1 MYNSNRQGF
10 TLIELLVVVLII
22 GILAAIAVPQ
32 YQKAVLK
39 AKYRGMLPLLQTV
52 WHAQQAYFMEHGTY
66 AEDFK
71 DLPVTLPQANLP
83 SNKVCP
89 EWQASS
95 YNVIGP
101 YCMSLASVPS
111 GALQIL
117 MPVKSGLWTKQNGY
131 IYAPKSHSKTYG
143 TGQFSFPP
151 GLYCKE
157 SREGKPY
164 ADGHCTGKFLGAD
177 PYGMYYAMD

>member
-1 MYNSNRQGF
+1 MYYNTSEGF

-32 YQKAVLK
+32 YQKAILK

-52 WHAQQAYFMEHGTY
+52 WHAQQAYFMEHGAY

-71 DLPVTLPQANLP
+71 ALPITLPQANLP

-89 EWQASS
+89 DWQGFS
-95 YNVIGP
+95 YNVVGP
-101 YCMSLASVPS
+101 YCMSFSSEPY

-131 IYAPKSHSKTYG
+131 IYIPKTHRKNYG
-143 TGQFSFPP
+143 AGQFSIPP

-157 SREGKPY
+157 CREGKPH
-164 ADGHCTGKFLGAD
+164 ADGHCTGQFLGAD
-177 PYGMYYAMD
+177 SYGRYYAMD